1 MLSHHRSKRS
11 ARLAAPR
18 FWGAAVRPI
27 AAVALALA
35 LITGCASG
43 TDDASTAA
51 RPLSLTDTP
60 SSASSATPEP
70 GTPSLVPEAQA
81 QSFDPAVGAPPVA
94 ASTPVRIEIPAIGV
108 ESDLIGLGLQP
119 DGTMEIPLAG
129 FPGGWYDG
137 SPTPG
142 EVGPSIVAGHVDW
155 GGSPGIFYR
164 LRELKSGDS
173 VIVSR
178 QDDSVLT
185 FTVSDVEQYPKA
197 EFPTASV
204 YGDIDYAGLRLITC
218 GGAFDD
224 DAASYDDN
232 IVVYAAL
239 TV

>member
-1 MLSHHRSKRS
+1 MLSHHRSEGN
-11 ARLAAPR
+11 ARPAVSR
-18 FWGAAVRPI
+18 FRGTVVGPI

-35 LITGCASG
+35 LITGCAASG
-43 TDDASTAA
+43 TDDASTAG
-51 RPLSLTDTP
+51 RP
-60 SSASSATPEP
+60 SSLADSPSFAPSATPQP
-70 GTPSLVPEAQA
+70 GVPSLGPEQA
-81 QSFDPAVGAPPVA
+81 QSLDPAVVALPVA

-108 ESDLIGLGLQP
+108 DSDLIGLGLEA
-119 DGTMEIPLAG
+119 DGTMEIPSGG

-173 VIVSR
+173 VVVSR

-218 GGAFDD
+218 GGVFDGG
-224 DAASYDDN
+224 AGSYDDN
-232 IVVYAAL
+232 IVAYAAL
-239 TV
+239 TI